1 MTQETQVQSLFE
13 TNEST
18 QSALKSNNA
27 SKSVLD
33 LGASST
39 KNGKFFGKNDEQI
52 LSHDLCQNSQSILG
66 SSLKANNNFQNT
78 TNSNQNLNNTTQ
90 NALNASDETNANF
103 KNTLNANTEKP
114 NNDID
119 TEKSELDLSEN
130 SQMPLKSNSH
140 SSDKAKSALTSA
152 HISHN
157 TINTNAN
164 KDFAP
169 SLNKDFELNSNK
181 KLSFTTLMD
190 LKNNEIVNLSKEL
203 EQERVFHQKQGRVFE
218 PMLQYNK
225 QPFSVLIFPD
235 FTAFDFNLFM
245 CFCFAAKE
253 KGSAKIR
260 LTYSDLNFLM
270 GRFDNEIKQQSV
282 IERNLKRLF
291 NKFEFF
297 IEKAMKTIIKVS
309 ESDGKYSTNTYTG
322 FFDFIK
328 NFEKERCIIIKFNEF
343 MVSALNGF
351 KFTHFYTKFELKQY
365 CKLQSKYSKQLYIL
379 LMDNFYTKKNLIIK
393 KDELVRH
400 FHISKSLAR
409 EDNFKKNVLEIIKKD
424 LEKHTYKTFVYK
436 RIIGK
441 NNKTLGYEFIYG

>member
-1 MTQETQVQSLFE
+1 MTQKTQVQSLFE
-13 TNEST
+13 TNESA
-18 QSALKSNNA
+18 QSALKSNNT

-33 LGASST
+33 LGVSST
-39 KNGKFFGKNDEQI
+39 KSGKIFGKNDERI
-52 LSHDLCQNSQSILG
+52 LSHDLCQNSQSILN
-66 SSLKANNNFQNT
+66 SNLQANNNFKNT
-78 TNSNQNLNNTTQ
+78 INSNQNSNDTTQ
-90 NALNASDETNANF
+90 NTLNTNDETNANF
-103 KNTLNANTEKP
+103 ENALNTDTKKP
-114 NNDID
+114 NNAIN
-119 TEKSELDLSEN
+119 TEKSELNLSEN
-130 SQMPLKSNSH
+130 SQMPLKSNLH
-140 SSDKAKSALTSA
+140 SNGKAKNALTSA

-157 TINTNAN
+157 TINTNDD

-169 SLNKDFELNSNK
+169 ILNKDFELNSNK

-245 CFCFAAKE
+245 CCCFAAKE

-270 GRFDNEIKQQSV
+270 GRFDKIKQQSV
-282 IERNLKRLF
+282 IEKNLKRLF
-291 NKFEFF
+291 NKFESF

-393 KDELVRH
+393 KDELIRH

-424 LEKHTYKTFVYK
+424 LEEHTHKTFVYK